1 MATVMRSI
9 FNDKN
14 NQEQLF
20 LGPGGP
26 GRDLEFAS
34 CARAGSASPAHR
46 RRQRIDGAA
55 GSIARADV
63 ADFCLGA
70 LFEEAFPYV
79 GKAPCISSV
88 GGTSWT
94 KDRGARG

>member
-1 MATVMRSI
+1 MSSI
-9 FNDKN
+9 T
-14 NQEQLF
+14 
-20 LGPGGP
+20 
-26 GRDLEFAS
+26 
-34 CARAGSASPAHR
+34 
-46 RRQRIDGAA
+46 A

-70 LFEEAFPYV
+70 LFEESFPYV

-94 KDRGARG
+94 KDRGDKGMMEA